1 MELSDEVLCRRVAE
15 RDEEAFEQ
23 LVERH
28 QRRAYRVA
36 WSILGDAEEAK
47 DLSQEA
53 FLRLYERAASFD
65 GRAKFSTWFHR
76 ILVNLCLDRRRQ
88 RQGWLRRLF
97 GSEGKDDP
105 AERLE
110 QQPSPVGDPAEEVGT
125 KQMMS
130 RVWEEARRLS
140 PQQRAA
146 LVLQV
151 EEDLSTADI
160 ARVLNCSEA
169 TVRVHLHRAVSA
181 LRKTMAGE

>member
-1 MELSDEVLCRRVAE
+1 M
-15 RDEEAFEQ
+15 
-23 LVERH
+23 
-28 QRRAYRVA
+28 
-36 WSILGDAEEAK
+36 
-47 DLSQEA
+47 
-53 FLRLYERAASFD
+53 
-65 GRAKFSTWFHR
+65 
-76 ILVNLCLDRRRQ
+76 
-88 RQGWLRRLF
+88 RRLF
-97 GSEGKDDP
+97 GSQGEDDP
-105 AERLE
+105 AELLE
-110 QQPSPVGDPAEEVGT
+110 QQASPVGDPAEEVGT

-181 LRKTMAGE
+181 LRKTMARE